1 MPIRVRC
8 PKCNET
14 ADLPDEARGK
24 RGLCNRCG
32 SVVTIP
38 ADPKKVCVFC
48 HADVTNTS
56 HIKDPDKNYVCESCW
71 KGRHPNP
78 TKLQDTIAPVPA
90 AESEPAPTST
100 LDPEFANADPTHSV
114 AAAVAE
120 PAAIAP
126 RPAQHHEE
134 DPPANVV
141 TDWPYDHR
149 PSFGRLRPKPRRA
162 TPLSMALSIIALA
175 ISSATAYIVWSRV
188 PSGAAASAQSWD
200 QVNGP
205 RILVLKGQAEVLVET
220 GHLKEGI
227 ARYEELERF
236 VRDKPVRDPAL
247 RDELLA
253 AWRARD
259 AAVAKDLVVQQ
270 VNQSNQGQ
278 SATTAPSPDTTI
290 TLIEE
295 PPTAVAPRQ
304 ATRPDATAVPTTQRS
319 AFDPN

>member
-1 MPIRVRC
+1 VPIRVRC

-14 ADLPDEARGK
+14 AELPDEARGK

-32 SVVTIP
+32 SVVNIP
-38 ADPKKVCVFC
+38 AEPKKVCVFC
-48 HADVTNTS
+48 HADVTSTS

-71 KGRHPNP
+71 KGRHPDAP
-78 TKLQDTIAPVPA
+78 KLQDTVAPA
-90 AESEPAPTST
+90 SAEPELAPTST

-114 AAAVAE
+114 AAAVTEPPASSHPAE
-120 PAAIAP
+120 
-126 RPAQHHEE
+126 HHDD
-134 DPPANVV
+134 DPPARVAV

-162 TPLSMALSIIALA
+162 TPLSTAFSIIALA
-175 ISSATAYIVWSRV
+175 ISCATAYLVWTRD
-188 PSGAAASAQSWD
+188 PSGVSASAQRWD
-200 QVNGP
+200 QTNGP

-236 VRDKPVRDPAL
+236 VKDKPIRDPAL

-259 AAVAKDLVVQQ
+259 AAVAQHLVVEQ
-270 VNQSNQGQ
+270 VNQSNRAQ
-278 SATTAPSPDTTI
+278 SATPVPPTETTI

-295 PPTAVAPRQ
+295 PPTTAAPRQ
-304 ATRPDATAVPTTQRS
+304 PTHPDAAAAPTTQRS